1 MCFNREVVS
10 IANPIVKF
18 LAISCLLDAL
28 QAYGNAI
35 LRTVG
40 AQSYC
45 MIISFICYYVLGLP
59 IAFYLLFKTNL
70 RVLGINN

>member
-1 MCFNREVVS
+1 MS
-10 IANPIVKF
+10 ISSPIVKF

-35 LRTVG
+35 LRTIG

-45 MIISFICYYVLGLP
+45 MIISFICYYILGIP
-59 IAFYLLFKTNL
+59 IGFALLFKTKL
-70 RVLGINN
+70 RVLGKRPP